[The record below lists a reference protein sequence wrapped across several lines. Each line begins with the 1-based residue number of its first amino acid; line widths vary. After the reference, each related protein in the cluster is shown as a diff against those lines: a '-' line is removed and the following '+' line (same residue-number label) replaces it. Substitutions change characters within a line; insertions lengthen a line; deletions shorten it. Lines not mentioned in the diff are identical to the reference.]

1 MTTPDISS
9 ASPARQS
16 LTETDPAGSIPAL
29 PPLAI
34 FAEPAPSSASP
45 AGQLE
50 RQGAT
55 LMQCLQ
61 ELDLRATLLRTA
73 EGPLLA
79 TFLLRPAPGVP
90 VRGFKRAAD
99 KIALALNAGPVAF
112 QTPVP
117 GTDALGILLPRQRRD
132 AVSFR
137 AIVQSEAWLQ
147 ASAGMALPLA
157 IGVDPLGQPVVSD
170 LAQMPHMLV
179 AGGEGEGKTA
189 LLSAL
194 LAGLLLCR
202 RPDELRLLL
211 IAPKR
216 DALSRF
222 EGVPHLSRPVAQA
235 PEQAADALAWAV
247 QEMTERYSA
256 MSRLKVKNI
265 ASWNEKIQAEAG
277 DGASEAAGLEPMPHL
292 LVVIDEIAEI
302 MLAHRRDV
310 EPSLL
315 RLAQLGRACG
325 IHFVV
330 AARRPTVDVV
340 TGVLK
345 ANLLCRACFRV
356 AQTQDSMSALE
367 APGAEKLLGKGD
379 MLLLR
384 SGGVLERVHGAL
396 LKDAEVQALTGFWK
410 RQRQPQ
416 EQEQDGS
423 SS

>member
-1 MTTPDISS
+1 
-9 ASPARQS
+9 
-16 LTETDPAGSIPAL
+16 
-29 PPLAI
+29 
-34 FAEPAPSSASP
+34 
-45 AGQLE
+45 
-50 RQGAT
+50 
-55 LMQCLQ
+55 
-61 ELDLRATLLRTA
+61 
-73 EGPLLA
+73 
-79 TFLLRPAPGVP
+79 
-90 VRGFKRAAD
+90 
-99 KIALALNAGPVAF
+99 
-112 QTPVP
+112 
-117 GTDALGILLPRQRRD
+117 
-132 AVSFR
+132 
-137 AIVQSEAWLQ
+137 
-147 ASAGMALPLA
+147 
-157 IGVDPLGQPVVSD
+157 
-170 LAQMPHMLV
+170 
-179 AGGEGEGKTA
+179 
-189 LLSAL
+189 
-194 LAGLLLCR
+194 
-202 RPDELRLLL
+202 
-211 IAPKR
+211 
-216 DALSRF
+216 
-222 EGVPHLSRPVAQA
+222 
-235 PEQAADALAWAV
+235 
-247 QEMTERYSA
+247 

-292 LVVIDEIAEI
+292 VVVIDEIAEI

-330 AARRPTVDVV
+330 ATRRPTVDVV

-416 EQEQDGS
+416 EQEQEQDGS